1 MAPQQPSDKPF
12 NGAGLTYNFEVEDV
26 DSEYARLTEAGLT
39 TIMPI
44 GDHPWGDRG
53 FALQDPN
60 GVVLYIYTP
69 IERSATRLLSLE
81 TAMDEILQKLQGGD
95 LRSIGRTNEVVKDI
109 LNDPEL
115 FPMVFDGIFSHDPR
129 IRMRA
134 ADQRYRPRVISVLND
149 LTESG
154 SAAVKARGRTLLKRL
169 TGPGR

>member
-1 MAPQQPSDKPF
+1 MVYRSLIPCICTDRIDESRDFYIRYFNATVIFDCGWYVNLRFGTDEGAPDLALMAPQQPSDKPF

-69 IERSATRLLSLE
+69 IEPSE
-81 TAMDEILQKLQGGD
+81 EFKQY
-95 LRSIGRTNEVVKDI
+95 
-109 LNDPEL
+109 
-115 FPMVFDGIFSHDPR
+115 
-129 IRMRA
+129 
-134 ADQRYRPRVISVLND
+134 YR
-149 LTESG
+149 
-154 SAAVKARGRTLLKRL
+154 
-169 TGPGR
+169 